1 MAFTEKIG
9 TLTKTSSTQVQL
21 AGTSIVKL
29 GGQQRS
35 LVSPTLL
42 TSVSGIGG
50 LDTGVVAASSFY
62 YVYAVYNGSTTGLI
76 ASQSA
81 VSPSGF
87 TRYKKVGAF
96 LTDSSSFVGKSY
108 FFGEMATPKNYKITF
123 SGQQAPAFTSG
134 IITSHTPVVIEAPF
148 LTPTAAGNPAAK
160 FPEGYYGKRTLTVY
174 GYCRSFPGSSSFCA
188 LSLTSTTPAI
198 LQDLCLWNHQQSATT
213 GEYGG
218 QTNILYLEEG
228 YYAAQEY
235 PTYGAFTTTANNVAN
250 IAAIECLETFAIQ
263 PDWN

>member
-9 TLTKTSSTQVQL
+9 TLTKTSTTQVQL
-21 AGTSIVKL
+21 TGDSIIKL
-29 GGQQRS
+29 GGQQRV
-35 LVSPTLL
+35 LQSPTLL

-50 LDTGVVAASSFY
+50 LDTGAIAASSFY
-62 YVYAVYNGSTTGLI
+62 YVYAVYNGTNTGI
-76 ASQSA
+76 VASLSA
-81 VSPSGF
+81 VSPTGF
-87 TRYKKVGAF
+87 TRYKKVGAL
-96 LTDSSSFVGKSY
+96 LTDSSSFVRKSY
-108 FFGEMATPKNYKITF
+108 FFGEVVAPKNYKITF
-123 SGQQAPAFTSG
+123 SGQQQPAFTSG

-148 LTPTAAGNPAAK
+148 LTPTTAGNPAAK
-160 FPEGYYGKRTLTVY
+160 FPEGYYGKRTLAVY

-188 LSLTSTTPAI
+188 LSLTSTSPGI
-198 LQDLCLWNHQQSATT
+198 LQDLCLWNHQQSAST

-218 QTNILYLEEG
+218 QTNVLYLEEG
-228 YYAAQEY
+228 YYVAQEY